1 MDLEVFCHRPI
12 ARRSCLRS
20 ARRRL
25 AWFVGRQMASGII
38 LATHARV
45 STASDKA
52 VMAKVEDTL
61 EAIAN
66 EAVK

>member
-1 MDLEVFCHRPI
+1 
-12 ARRSCLRS
+12 
-20 ARRRL
+20 
-25 AWFVGRQMASGII
+25 MASGII

-61 EAIAN
+61 EAIAD